1 MSYILDALRR
11 ADSERERGAVPSVHA
26 RQVPLAGDGEVPAA
40 RLPGW
45 LWPVAAV
52 VVLVIG
58 ALVWMLLGRDSP
70 REVVA
75 TAPVLAPAPSPAPSP
90 TSPLTSPPAP
100 APLPA
105 PVPNVPALTPPGAPA
120 PRPTVALPAVKPPAR
135 AVPAAPQPVPATRP
149 EAAPEPKAK
158 ASAAEPRVF
167 TVAELPDEVR
177 RELPTLAIGGAMYS
191 ENPAN
196 RMLIINGQTFH
207 ERDKL
212 APGLMLVQI
221 KLKSAVLEFKGFRY
235 GISY

>member
-11 ADSERERGAVPSVHA
+11 ADSERDRGAVPGVHA
-26 RQVPLAGDGEVPAA
+26 RQVPLAGGDGDAPGA

-45 LWPVAAV
+45 LWPVAAL

-58 ALVWMLLGRDSP
+58 ALVWMLLGRDSM
-70 REVVA
+70 RAVA
-75 TAPVLAPAPSPAPSP
+75 VISPVLA
-90 TSPLTSPPAP
+90 PAP

-105 PVPNVPALTPPGAPA
+105 SVIALPALLPPALPVPAL
-120 PRPTVALPAVKPPAR
+120 RPVVVPAVKPPAR
-135 AVPAAPQPVPATRP
+135 TLPAAPAPVARADAARDPA
-149 EAAPEPKAK
+149 AK
-158 ASAAEPRVF
+158 ASAAEPRTY

-177 RELPTLAIGGAMYS
+177 RDLPTLAIGGAMYS

-207 ERDKL
+207 ERDRL
-212 APGLMLVQI
+212 APGLVLVQI
-221 KLKSAVLEFKGFRY
+221 KLKTAVLEFKGYRY

>member
-11 ADSERERGAVPSVHA
+11 ADSERDRGAVPGVHA
-26 RQVPLAGDGEVPAA
+26 RQVPLAGGDGDAPSA
-40 RLPGW
+40 RVPGW

-58 ALVWMLLGRDSP
+58 ALVWMLLGRDPP
-70 REVVA
+70 RDVA
-75 TAPVLAPAPSPAPSP
+75 AITPTAAPVPLPAPSPS
-90 TSPLTSPPAP
+90 P

-105 PVPNVPALTPPGAPA
+105 PPPAEPVVPA
-120 PRPTVALPAVKPPAR
+120 PRPPVALPTAKPPAR
-135 AVPAAPQPVPATRP
+135 ALSAAPLAGPVARP

-158 ASAAEPRVF
+158 ASATEPRIY

-177 RELPTLAIGGAMYS
+177 RDLPTLAIGGAMYS

-207 ERDKL
+207 ERDRL
-212 APGLMLVQI
+212 APGLLLVQI
-221 KLKSAVLEFKGFRY
+221 KLKSAVLEFKGLRY

>member
-11 ADSERERGAVPSVHA
+11 ADSERDRGAVPGVHA
-26 RQVPLAGDGEVPAA
+26 RQVPLAGGDGDAPGA

-45 LWPVAAV
+45 LWPVAAM

-58 ALVWMLLGRDSP
+58 ALVWMLLGRDSV
-70 REVVA
+70 RAVAVVS
-75 TAPVLAPAPSPAPSP
+75 PVLA
-90 TSPLTSPPAP
+90 PAP

-105 PVPNVPALTPPGAPA
+105 SVIALPALLPPALPVPAL
-120 PRPTVALPAVKPPAR
+120 RPVAVPAVKPPAR
-135 AVPAAPQPVPATRP
+135 TLPAVPAPVARA
-149 EAAPEPKAK
+149 EAAREPPAK
-158 ASAAEPRVF
+158 ASAAEPRTY

-177 RELPTLAIGGAMYS
+177 RDLPTLAIGGAMYS

-207 ERDKL
+207 ERDRL
-212 APGLMLVQI
+212 APGLVLVQI
-221 KLKSAVLEFKGFRY
+221 KLKTAVLEFKGYRY

>member
-11 ADSERERGAVPSVHA
+11 ADSERDRGAVPGVHA
-26 RQVPLAGDGEVPAA
+26 RQVPLVGGDGDAPGA

-45 LWPVAAV
+45 LWPVAAM

-58 ALVWMLLGRDSP
+58 ALVWMLLGRDSV
-70 REVVA
+70 RAVAVVS
-75 TAPVLAPAPSPAPSP
+75 PVLA
-90 TSPLTSPPAP
+90 PAP

-105 PVPNVPALTPPGAPA
+105 SVIALPALLPPALPVPAL
-120 PRPTVALPAVKPPAR
+120 RPVPVPAVKPPAR
-135 AVPAAPQPVPATRP
+135 TLPAVPAPVARA
-149 EAAPEPKAK
+149 EAAREPPAK
-158 ASAAEPRVF
+158 ASAAEPRTY

-177 RELPTLAIGGAMYS
+177 RDLPTLAIGGAMYS

-207 ERDKL
+207 ERDRL
-212 APGLMLVQI
+212 APGLVLVQI
-221 KLKSAVLEFKGFRY
+221 KLKTAVLEFKGYRY

>member
-11 ADSERERGAVPSVHA
+11 ADSERDRGAVPGVHA
-26 RQVPLAGDGEVPAA
+26 RQVPLAGDGDAPAA

-45 LWPVAAV
+45 LWPVAAL

-58 ALVWMLLGRDSP
+58 ALVWLLLGRDAP

-75 TAPVLAPAPSPAPSP
+75 VTPMPAVVPLPVPV
-90 TSPLTSPPAP
+90 PAP

-105 PVPNVPALTPPGAPA
+105 SPPMALPVPVPA
-120 PRPTVALPAVKPPAR
+120 PRPSLVVPAAKPPAR
-135 AVPAAPQPVPATRP
+135 TPPAAPVSVPVTRA

-158 ASAAEPRVF
+158 ASAAEVRVYA
-167 TVAELPDEVR
+167 VAELPEEVR

-191 ENPAN
+191 ENAAN
-196 RMLIINGQTFH
+196 RMLIINGQAFH

-212 APGLMLVQI
+212 APGLLLVQI

>member
-11 ADSERERGAVPSVHA
+11 ADSERDRGAVPGVHA
-26 RQVPLAGDGEVPAA
+26 RQVPLAGGDGDAPGA

-45 LWPVAAV
+45 LWPVAAM

-58 ALVWMLLGRDSP
+58 ALVWMLLGRDSV
-70 REVVA
+70 RAVAVVS
-75 TAPVLAPAPSPAPSP
+75 PVLA
-90 TSPLTSPPAP
+90 PAP

-105 PVPNVPALTPPGAPA
+105 SVIALPALLPPALPVPAL
-120 PRPTVALPAVKPPAR
+120 RPVAVPAVKPPAR
-135 AVPAAPQPVPATRP
+135 TLPAAPAPVARA
-149 EAAPEPKAK
+149 EAAREPPAK
-158 ASAAEPRVF
+158 ASAAEPRTY

-177 RELPTLAIGGAMYS
+177 RDLPTLAIGGAMYS

-207 ERDKL
+207 ERDRL
-212 APGLMLVQI
+212 APGLVLVQI
-221 KLKSAVLEFKGFRY
+221 KLKTAVLEFKGYRY

>member
-11 ADSERERGAVPSVHA
+11 ADSERDRGAVPGVHA
-26 RQVPLAGDGEVPAA
+26 RQVPLAGGDGDAPSA
-40 RLPGW
+40 RVPGW

-58 ALVWMLLGRDSP
+58 ALVWMLLGRDPP
-70 REVVA
+70 RDVA
-75 TAPVLAPAPSPAPSP
+75 AITPTAAPVPLPAPSPS
-90 TSPLTSPPAP
+90 P

-105 PVPNVPALTPPGAPA
+105 PPPAEPVVPA
-120 PRPTVALPAVKPPAR
+120 PRPPVALPTAKPPAR
-135 AVPAAPQPVPATRP
+135 ALPAAPLAGPVARP

-158 ASAAEPRVF
+158 ASATEPRIY

-177 RELPTLAIGGAMYS
+177 RDLPTLAIGGAMYS

-207 ERDKL
+207 ERDRL
-212 APGLMLVQI
+212 APGLLLVQI
-221 KLKSAVLEFKGFRY
+221 KLKSAVLEFKGLRY
-235 GISY
+235 GITY

>member
-11 ADSERERGAVPSVHA
+11 ADSERDRGAVPGVHA
-26 RQVPLAGDGEVPAA
+26 RQVPLAGGDGDAPGA

-45 LWPVAAV
+45 LWPVAAM

-58 ALVWMLLGRDSP
+58 ALVWMLLGRDSV
-70 REVVA
+70 RAVA
-75 TAPVLAPAPSPAPSP
+75 VDSPVLA
-90 TSPLTSPPAP
+90 PAP

-105 PVPNVPALTPPGAPA
+105 SVIALPALLPPALPVPAR
-120 PRPTVALPAVKPPAR
+120 RPVAVPAVKPPAR
-135 AVPAAPQPVPATRP
+135 TLPAAPAPGARA
-149 EAAPEPKAK
+149 EAAREPPAK
-158 ASAAEPRVF
+158 ASAAEPRTY

-177 RELPTLAIGGAMYS
+177 RDLPTLAIGGAMYS

-207 ERDKL
+207 ERDRL
-212 APGLMLVQI
+212 APGLVLVQI
-221 KLKSAVLEFKGFRY
+221 KLKTAVLEFKGYRY

>member
-11 ADSERERGAVPSVHA
+11 ADSERDRGAVPGVHA
-26 RQVPLAGDGEVPAA
+26 RQVPLAGGDGDAPGA

-45 LWPVAAV
+45 LWPVAAL

-58 ALVWMLLGRDSP
+58 ALVWMLLGRDSM
-70 REVVA
+70 RAVAVVS
-75 TAPVLAPAPSPAPSP
+75 PVLA
-90 TSPLTSPPAP
+90 PAP

-105 PVPNVPALTPPGAPA
+105 SVIALPALLPPALPVPAL
-120 PRPTVALPAVKPPAR
+120 RPVVVPAVKPPAR
-135 AVPAAPQPVPATRP
+135 TLPAAPAPVARA
-149 EAAPEPKAK
+149 EAARDPAAK
-158 ASAAEPRVF
+158 ASAAEPRTY

-177 RELPTLAIGGAMYS
+177 RDLPTLAIGGAMYS

-207 ERDKL
+207 ERDRL
-212 APGLMLVQI
+212 APGLVLVQI
-221 KLKSAVLEFKGFRY
+221 KLKTAVLEFKGYRY

>member
-11 ADSERERGAVPSVHA
+11 ADSERDRGAVPGVHA
-26 RQVPLAGDGEVPAA
+26 RQVPLAGGDGDAPGA

-45 LWPVAAV
+45 LWPVAAL

-58 ALVWMLLGRDSP
+58 ALVWMLLGRDSM
-70 REVVA
+70 RAVA
-75 TAPVLAPAPSPAPSP
+75 VISPVLA
-90 TSPLTSPPAP
+90 PAP

-105 PVPNVPALTPPGAPA
+105 SVIALPALLPPALPVPAL
-120 PRPTVALPAVKPPAR
+120 RPVVVPAVKPPAR
-135 AVPAAPQPVPATRP
+135 TLPAAPAPVARA
-149 EAAPEPKAK
+149 EAARDPAAK
-158 ASAAEPRVF
+158 ASAAEPRTY

-177 RELPTLAIGGAMYS
+177 RDLPTLAIGGAMYS

-207 ERDKL
+207 ERDRL
-212 APGLMLVQI
+212 APGLVLVQI
-221 KLKSAVLEFKGFRY
+221 KLKTAVLEFKGYRY

>member
-11 ADSERERGAVPSVHA
+11 ADSERDRGAVPGVHA
-26 RQVPLAGDGEVPAA
+26 RQVPLAVGDGDAPGA

-45 LWPVAAV
+45 LWPVAAM

-58 ALVWMLLGRDSP
+58 ALVWMLLGRDSV
-70 REVVA
+70 RAVAVVS
-75 TAPVLAPAPSPAPSP
+75 PVLA
-90 TSPLTSPPAP
+90 PAP

-105 PVPNVPALTPPGAPA
+105 SVIALPALLPPALPVPALRPVAVPA
-120 PRPTVALPAVKPPAR
+120 MKPPAR
-135 AVPAAPQPVPATRP
+135 TLPAAPAPVARA
-149 EAAPEPKAK
+149 EAAREPPAK
-158 ASAAEPRVF
+158 ASAAEPRTY

-177 RELPTLAIGGAMYS
+177 RDLPTLAIGGAMYS

-207 ERDKL
+207 ERDRL
-212 APGLMLVQI
+212 APGLVLVQI
-221 KLKSAVLEFKGFRY
+221 KLKTAVLEFKGYRY